1 MDYVF
6 IAQFCINPP
15 ALPLVF
21 LTNLCMCFFSLN
33 EGWEQIW
40 FQKNCEWKLGRA
52 TKKRTEA
59 QVNIGLHSVSWVIEF
74 FSLRCI
80 FLLIIFLGGILT
92 LVTRSLNTSSKQ
104 CAKVALLNQK
114 SLVFLGCLNC
124 KLLIQT
130 SFFFFVWSSI
140 LTEFLI
146 LFPSGMTSSFSTH
159 TGWVSCMKRK
169 FATSWWVT

>member
-130 SFFFFVWSSI
+130 SFFFFLNGV
-140 LTEFLI
+140 
-146 LFPSGMTSSFSTH
+146 LFWLSF
-159 TGWVSCMKRK
+159 
-169 FATSWWVT
+169 